1 MRQLRKIDRSTTKN
15 TIVSLVAMLFLLL
28 LVRQP
33 TIAQTTRV
41 AGAGHVGFAWTSTGA
56 KTSGALP
63 LGLEIGELGFDVELI
78 PRKLFTYGSLY
89 FSSPNSSRDQ
99 LRAGFEAG
107 AGFLPIRKSEL
118 YLTGGFLVTEGGLT
132 PTLGIGTHMKVSDRG
147 NLRFRASLFGLTSF
161 SIGYVYT
168 VYRDDSFKEREIRE
182 QLRVP
187 ATPPAV
193 IGRAS
198 SSYFRRGSDYDLQF
212 VLENLSDQSQSDILF
227 DIKVIGPANSVEEY
241 RPVVVSDVVGPKKK
255 ISTEDITVFGVSK
268 QAQNFEATSL
278 GPLQFIT
285 EEQFAAL
292 ELLPV
297 SDGEIELSL
306 VNFGYDTEKRDA
318 EFKSS
323 IKNTTSTPLDCIIF
337 KAELLDKNKSVLST
351 RYFSATEEFPAGSV
365 TESQLY
371 TMYNVGQGVAWMRC
385 TALRKHVK
393 RARDW

>member
-1 MRQLRKIDRSTTKN
+1 MFSIS
-15 TIVSLVAMLFLLL
+15 VSACVMLLCVLHLVGQTA
-28 LVRQP
+28 R
-33 TIAQTTRV
+33 AQSTRV
-41 AGAGHVGFAWTSTGA
+41 VGAGHVGFAWTGTGA
-56 KTSGALP
+56 KTSGNLP
-63 LGLEIGELGFDVELI
+63 LGFEIGELGFDVELI
-78 PRKLFTYGSLY
+78 PRKLYTYGSLY

-118 YLTGGFLVTEGGLT
+118 YLTGGFLVTQGGVT

-147 NLRFRASLFGLTSF
+147 NVRFRASLFGLTSF
-161 SIGYVYT
+161 SVGYVYT
-168 VYRDDSFKEREIRE
+168 VYRDDSFKERESRE
-182 QLRVP
+182 QLR
-187 ATPPAV
+187 TSSMPPV
-193 IGRAS
+193 VTGRAS

-212 VLENLSDQSQSDILF
+212 VLENYSDQSQSDILF

-241 RPVVVSDVVGPKKK
+241 RPVVVSEVVGAKEK
-255 ISTEDITVFGVSK
+255 ISTDDITVFGVSK
-268 QAQNFEATSL
+268 QAQTFEATSL
-278 GPLQFIT
+278 GPLQFVT

-306 VNFGYDTEKRDA
+306 VNFGYDTEQRDA
-318 EFKSS
+318 EFKSR
-323 IKNTTSTPLDCIIF
+323 IKNTTATPLDCIIF
-337 KAELLDKNKSVLST
+337 KAELLDKNKTVLST

-371 TMYNVGQGVAWMRC
+371 TMYNVGQGVAWMKC
-385 TALRKHVK
+385 TAIRKHVK

>member
-1 MRQLRKIDRSTTKN
+1 MFSISVTTC
-15 TIVSLVAMLFLLL
+15 VMLLCAIHLMSQTA
-28 LVRQP
+28 R
-33 TIAQTTRV
+33 AQSTRV
-41 AGAGHVGFAWTSTGA
+41 VGAGHVGFAWTNTGA
-56 KTSGALP
+56 KTSGDLP
-63 LGLEIGELGFDVELI
+63 LGFEIGELGFDVELI

-99 LRAGFEAG
+99 IRAGFEAG

-118 YLTGGFLVTEGGLT
+118 YLTGGFLVTQGGVT

-147 NLRFRASLFGLTSF
+147 NVRFRASLFGLTSF
-161 SIGYVYT
+161 SVGYVYT
-168 VYRDDSFKEREIRE
+168 VYRDDSFKERESRE
-182 QLRVP
+182 QLR
-187 ATPPAV
+187 TSSMPPV
-193 IGRAS
+193 VTGRAS

-212 VLENLSDQSQSDILF
+212 VLENYSDQAQSDILF

-241 RPVVVSDVVGPKKK
+241 RPVVVSEVVGSKEK
-255 ISTEDITVFGVSK
+255 ISTDDITVFGVSK
-268 QAQNFEATSL
+268 QAQTFEATSL
-278 GPLQFIT
+278 GPLQFVT

-318 EFKSS
+318 EFKSR
-323 IKNTTSTPLDCIIF
+323 IKNTTSAPLDCIIF
-337 KAELLDKNKSVLST
+337 KAELLDKNKAVLST

-385 TALRKHVK
+385 TAIRKHVK